1 MKDMQ
6 LLQDLLFFEK
16 ESIETMQEEISITSD
31 EKVLEVLEGMFQE
44 HISQYNEIIG
54 MIKKLNPQSTEKELP
69 ITQEVE
75 PSEEEITTD
84 EEMEEELEDL
94 LEETV
99 MQISEYEGFAKET
112 ENEEIRTMI
121 TNFAQEEREHEE
133 QLKKLIDS
141 I

>member
-31 EKVLEVLEGMFQE
+31 EKALEVLEEIFQD
-44 HISQYNEIIG
+44 HISQYNEIVG
-54 MIKKLNPQSTEKELP
+54 MMKKLNPQSQEKELP

-75 PSEEEITTD
+75 PSEEEITT
-84 EEMEEELEDL
+84 EEDMEEELEDL

-121 TNFAQEEREHEE
+121 TGFAQEEKEHEE
-133 QLKKLIDS
+133 KLKKLLDS